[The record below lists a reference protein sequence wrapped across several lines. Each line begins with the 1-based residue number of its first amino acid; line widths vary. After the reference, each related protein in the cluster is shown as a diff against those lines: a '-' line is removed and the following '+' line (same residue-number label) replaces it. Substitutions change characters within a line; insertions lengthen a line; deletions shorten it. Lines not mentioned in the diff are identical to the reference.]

1 MQQLRA
7 RLGRKDQPAAQPPA
21 QGQPQGQTRRGRHFL
36 GVVALLTLLF
46 TSVSNLALWRHV
58 YQIIGDNEGLSWFF
72 VLSVPVAIFLLL
84 YAIFLILF
92 SWRYVLKPAFVV
104 LLLSCA
110 GATYA
115 AWSYGTIFD
124 AGLITSVLE
133 TNVAEASSYLS
144 WSSLATMVVLGII
157 PSILLLKT
165 KIY

>member
-1 MQQLRA
+1 M
-7 RLGRKDQPAAQPPA
+7 
-21 QGQPQGQTRRGRHFL
+21 
-36 GVVALLTLLF
+36 
-46 TSVSNLALWRHV
+46 
-58 YQIIGDNEGLSWFF
+58 
-72 VLSVPVAIFLLL
+72 LSVPVAIFLLL

-104 LLLSCA
+104 LLLTCA

-115 AWSYGTIFD
+115 AWSYGM
-124 AGLITSVLE
+124 ITSVLE